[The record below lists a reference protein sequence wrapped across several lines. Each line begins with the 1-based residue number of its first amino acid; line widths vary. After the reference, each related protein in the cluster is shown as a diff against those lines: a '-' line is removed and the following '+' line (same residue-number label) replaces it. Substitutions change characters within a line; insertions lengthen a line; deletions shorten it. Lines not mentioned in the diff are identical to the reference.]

1 MKLFLQLLRAPRD
14 LHMNTPACC
23 HSVEREEPQATLCQ
37 QRKLPNTGNT
47 RDFITSQQPTT
58 VISSVLWFICWF
70 VFFPDIACLVNTY
83 FVRMTLGSEICHVL
97 HSKADLEIAL
107 QVLQTEVKL
116 CRSVRKMLGMLRHWL
131 TKLQLLQAPYFT
143 KTEIVLNDSNF
154 YNRIGTHPKAAPLV
168 IPN

>member
-1 MKLFLQLLRAPRD
+1 MVYLLV
-14 LHMNTPACC
+14 C
-23 HSVEREEPQATLCQ
+23 
-37 QRKLPNTGNT
+37 
-47 RDFITSQQPTT
+47 F
-58 VISSVLWFICWF
+58 F
-70 VFFPDIACLVNTY
+70 FFPDIACLVNTY

-97 HSKADLEIAL
+97 HSKADLEIPL

-143 KTEIVLNDSNF
+143 ETEIVLNNSNF
-154 YNRIGTHPKAAPLV
+154 YNCIGTHPKAAPLV